1 MTVPLRTAPCA
12 VVVAALLVG
21 CSTEP
26 TEPEPTTVTS
36 STVRVVAT
44 TPHDVSAFTQGLEIS
59 GNELYEG
66 TGRTGS
72 SYVRVTSLDTGE
84 ELRRV
89 DLSSEYFGEGLT
101 VSGDTVWQ
109 ITWRDGVAFDRDPA
123 TLRERRQVNYDGEGW
138 GLCDDGD
145 RLVMSDGSSTLTL
158 RDPETFDETGSVA
171 VTMDGEQLG
180 NLNELE
186 CADDGSVYANI
197 WQSFD
202 IARIDPDTGVVT
214 EMIDAS
220 PLWNSMTADER
231 AGADVLNG
239 IAQIPGTDRF
249 LVTGKLWPTMFE
261 VQFTP
266 QP

>member
-1 MTVPLRTAPCA
+1 MTVPFRA
-12 VVVAALLVG
+12 VPGLLAAAVLLIG
-21 CSTEP
+21 CSGATDEP
-26 TEPEPTTVTS
+26 DATATTSTVT
-36 STVRVVAT
+36 VVQT
-44 TPHDVSAFTQGLEIS
+44 REHDRTAFTQGLEVS
-59 GNELYEG
+59 GGELYEG
-66 TGRTGS
+66 TGRNGS
-72 SYVRVTSLDTGE
+72 SYVRVSSLETGE

-89 DLSSEYFGEGLT
+89 DLSSNYFGEGLT
-101 VSGDTVWQ
+101 VAGDSLWQ
-109 ITWRDGVAFDRDPA
+109 ITWRDGVAFERDPV
-123 TLRERRQVNYDGEGW
+123 TLQERRQVVYDGEGW

-145 RLVMSDGSSTLTL
+145 RLIMSDGSSTLTF
-158 RDPETFDETGSVA
+158 RDPASFDETGSVQ
-171 VTMDGEQLG
+171 VTVNGEQLS

-186 CADDGSVYANI
+186 CADDGSVYANL
-197 WQSFD
+197 WQSDD
-202 IARIDPDTGVVT
+202 IARIDPDSGRVT

-220 PLWNSMTADER
+220 PLWNSMTSDER